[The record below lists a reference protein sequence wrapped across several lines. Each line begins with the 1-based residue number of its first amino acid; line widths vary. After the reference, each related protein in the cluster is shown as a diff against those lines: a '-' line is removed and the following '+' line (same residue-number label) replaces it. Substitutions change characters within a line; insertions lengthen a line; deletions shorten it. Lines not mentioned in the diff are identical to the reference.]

1 MCCAE
6 SWVQLVQTRTSRPIS
21 QLSCWAT
28 IRFDLWIDFL
38 HWPWTF
44 LIAMNLPDDMD
55 SLLGLARISRFSL
68 WWDGLGWWDCGDPLG
83 ILSCRLSCCVVLLQ
97 IGDGQEDRPL
107 FAWVMNKP
115 DHSKYDV
122 FPRNIPS
129 FCSPYAGCRQ
139 LQIHVLCRPR
149 QLFCKKQWRSVL
161 PFCYSCASGI
171 TRCALRN
178 IPVLLLLPLASM
190 VQSNAPWEA
199 LWPWPREL
207 VSLVAAVTNFEWS
220 FCILVRDLISSLD
233 WIMDARLT
241 KKVIKL
247 LFNWRPA
254 IPFRLIQNGHPIFSI
269 MWPVLYME

>member
-1 MCCAE
+1 MLLECGSAAQLQMCCAE
-6 SWVQLVQTRTSRPIS
+6 SWVLLIQTRTSRLIS

-68 WWDGLGWWDCGDPLG
+68 WWDGPGWWGCGDPLG

-129 FCSPYAGCRQ
+129 FCSPMQAADNYRYMFCADPDNSFARNNEGLCYLSVILVPVGSLGVLYGTFPFLFSFLWFPWCRVMHHEKHFDLDHVSWYLWLLQ
-139 LQIHVLCRPR
+139 LQTLNEA
-149 QLFCKKQWRSVL
+149 F
-161 PFCYSCASGI
+161 ASWLEI
-171 TRCALRN
+171 
-178 IPVLLLLPLASM
+178 
-190 VQSNAPWEA
+190 
-199 LWPWPREL
+199 
-207 VSLVAAVTNFEWS
+207 
-220 FCILVRDLISSLD
+220 
-233 WIMDARLT
+233 
-241 KKVIKL
+241 
-247 LFNWRPA
+247 
-254 IPFRLIQNGHPIFSI
+254 
-269 MWPVLYME
+269 